1 MRELDRDQHVFRHV
15 KRSSMDGDFVE
26 PAAFRLTPKNG
37 VLEDG
42 LSVNWVE
49 YFGKPTPHEAVAL
62 LREIL
67 IKKGRTVSG
76 TSRFALLNVG
86 AVKDA
91 AAMYAVFALLNVGAV
106 KDAAAMYAVVSVAT
120 DDDPQDP
127 SHTQITGQ
135 TAFNDEVAEGIATS
149 VITTFPSKPSG
160 ATN

>member
-91 AAMYAVFALLNVGAV
+91 AAMYAV
-106 KDAAAMYAVVSVAT
+106 VSVAT